1 MQEEVHNLARENGMG
16 RCRPVNGL
24 GSGQTY
30 LGLSVDPIRIKGR
43 DNIKY
48 GIGLQP
54 CSAGQE
60 IRP

>member
-30 LGLSVDPIRIKGR
+30 LGLSVDPIRIKGQ
-43 DNIKY
+43 DNILSM
-48 GIGLQP
+48 GLD
-54 CSAGQE
+54 SSHV
-60 IRP
+60 RPDKR